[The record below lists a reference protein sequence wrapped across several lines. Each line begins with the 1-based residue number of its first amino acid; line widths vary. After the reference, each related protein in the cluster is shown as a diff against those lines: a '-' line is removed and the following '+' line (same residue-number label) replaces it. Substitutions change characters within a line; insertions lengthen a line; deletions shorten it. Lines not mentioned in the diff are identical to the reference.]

1 MSLVAAKKDDET
13 DHNYIHTTKDIDTE
27 FVEGTLCEERQHNM
41 IHLYESAKNHT
52 NINEFIET
60 EVSECMSKMKM
71 DDKECNDVNK
81 NNSMVDCTTIHGSEH
96 YLVSDSRDDDEYKDA
111 VLDAE
116 LQLFNVDEFI
126 RNYKQNAKRKRG

>member
-1 MSLVAAKKDDET
+1 MSLVAAKKDDKT

-27 FVEGTLCEERQHNM
+27 FVEGTLCEERQHNDS
-41 IHLYESAKNHT
+41 YNHINT
-52 NINEFIET
+52 NEFIET

-81 NNSMVDCTTIHGSEH
+81 NNSTVDCTTIHGSEH

-126 RNYKQNAKRKRG
+126 RNYKQNAKRKRE

>member
-71 DDKECNDVNK
+71 DALIQP
-81 NNSMVDCTTIHGSEH
+81 SLGSRSLKG
-96 YLVSDSRDDDEYKDA
+96 YQCQIYSRPMAMEQMTSSTSRTVA
-111 VLDAE
+111 
-116 LQLFNVDEFI
+116 
-126 RNYKQNAKRKRG
+126 

>member
-1 MSLVAAKKDDET
+1 MSLVAAKKDVIT
-13 DHNYIHTTKDIDTE
+13 AHNYIHTTKDIDTE
-27 FVEGTLCEERQHNM
+27 FVEGTLCEERQHN
-41 IHLYESAKNHT
+41 SAKNHINT
-52 NINEFIET
+52 NEFIET

-81 NNSMVDCTTIHGSEH
+81 NNSTVDCTTIHGSEH

-126 RNYKQNAKRKRG
+126 RNYKQNAKRKRE

>member
-13 DHNYIHTTKDIDTE
+13 NHNFIHTTKDIDTE
-27 FVEGTLCEERQHNM
+27 FVEGTLCEERQHNVN
-41 IHLYESAKNHT
+41 ESAKNHINT
-52 NINEFIET
+52 NEFNET

-81 NNSMVDCTTIHGSEH
+81 NNSTVDCTTIHGSEH

-126 RNYKQNAKRKRG
+126 RNYKQNAKRKRE